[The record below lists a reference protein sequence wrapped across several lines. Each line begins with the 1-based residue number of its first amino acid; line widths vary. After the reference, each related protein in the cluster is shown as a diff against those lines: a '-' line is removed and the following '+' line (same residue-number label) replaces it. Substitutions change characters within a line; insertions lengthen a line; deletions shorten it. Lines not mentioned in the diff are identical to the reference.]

1 MRTKRFIAVAFVT
14 VASLM
19 AALDP
24 EDVLGDGSVLKTVVR
39 AGAGGK
45 PRPGQVARLTYTLLL
60 ADDTIV
66 EENAE
71 RSITVG
77 ADGDGLDL
85 GVAEMRLGEK
95 CRLEVRF
102 DRGFGE
108 AGLGRRRIPPRATL
122 FYDDV
127 ELKAVGEAPLS
138 TDKPLA
144 LPAGDGDVP
153 KVAVGGGP
161 VAMEALGPIVI
172 NSDGTTARITNW
184 PGMTPGEQENTR
196 RVIVARNAKRLAKLK
211 AAAGR
216 L

>member
-1 MRTKRFIAVAFVT
+1 MRTKRCIAVAFVT

-45 PRPGQVARLTYTLLL
+45 PRPGQVARLTYTLRL

-108 AGLGRRRIPPRATL
+108 AGLGRRRIPSRATL
-122 FYDDV
+122 FYDV
-127 ELKAVGEAPLS
+127 ELKAVGDAPLS
-138 TDKPLA
+138 TYEPLA

-184 PGMTPGEQENTR
+184 PQMTPAEQANTR

-211 AAAGR
+211 AAAGE